1 MKIDILCLNGVTA
14 YLPTG
19 RMFKILFKS
28 LDTYNPFVIYP
39 THLIPIS
46 DLITEHKKLPI
57 TVAALPSLPLTECD
71 ECPAMSLERTW
82 RAEQSRPWSR
92 IIEYGVGQ
100 VHLKFYW
107 IKEIRIVLS

>member
-82 RAEQSRPWSR
+82 RAEHSRPWPQDHIVWGRTSS
-92 IIEYGVGQ
+92 
-100 VHLKFYW
+100 F
-107 IKEIRIVLS
+107 EILLDKGN

>member
-57 TVAALPSLPLTECD
+57 TVAALPLPLTECD

-82 RAEQSRPWSR
+82 RAEQSRPWPQDHRVWGRTSS
-92 IIEYGVGQ
+92 
-100 VHLKFYW
+100 F
-107 IKEIRIVLS
+107 EILLDKGN